1 MKILLLTTHINVGGI
16 GMYILTLAKYLKK
29 EGYDVVI
36 VSSSGELRDEFVREG
51 IKHIYVDIKTKFEFG
66 LKIWKALPRLI
77 KILREHEI
85 QLIHAQTRVAQVIS
99 FCLQKITGTPFIS
112 TCHGFFNYKRMSRRF
127 FPCWGE
133 KIIAISKSVKKHLI
147 DDFKLNPDRVVQ
159 IYNGIE
165 LDQLLKIG
173 KEKDYMFLEQI
184 GFFSDDII
192 IGSIGRL
199 SPVKGFKYLVKG
211 FKLIAEEYPRAKL
224 LIIGEGTEEDTLR
237 EMVDDSGLN
246 TRVIFIAG
254 GGMSEKYLPLF
265 DIFCMPSLHEGLGL
279 SMMEAMAAGKVCI
292 ASDVGGLSELI
303 SDEYNGL
310 LFPPKDPARIAGTIR
325 KVLSNPLLCE
335 RLSANAREKARN
347 NFSIDDSIK
356 KTVNVYKKVME
367 KSGK

>member
-1 MKILLLTTHINVGGI
+1 
-16 GMYILTLAKYLKK
+16 
-29 EGYDVVI
+29 
-36 VSSSGELRDEFVREG
+36 
-51 IKHIYVDIKTKFEFG
+51 
-66 LKIWKALPRLI
+66 
-77 KILREHEI
+77 
-85 QLIHAQTRVAQVIS
+85 
-99 FCLQKITGTPFIS
+99 
-112 TCHGFFNYKRMSRRF
+112 MSRRF